1 MGSLNDSRFQL
12 RPTDGAEGASLRRI
26 AEGAAFMNA
35 SGFATVNPATGDQ
48 IATFS
53 FFTPAQIETVVASAD
68 KSFRS
73 FRKLSVHKRAQLFV
87 DLGTALRKQKARLA
101 TVISTEMGKILSEA
115 EAEIDK
121 CAHEADW
128 YAEHGPKIMADEPA
142 ATGTVNAYV
151 SYLPL
156 GPILAVMP
164 WNFPIWQLTRM
175 AIPTMLAGNV
185 VLVKH
190 SRNTQGSSLE
200 FERVMLEAG
209 FPAGVFQNLILKR
222 ADVARVIND
231 RRVQGASVTGSVGA
245 GSAVASEAGKVIKKT
260 VMELGGSDAFI
271 VCEDAD
277 IPRAVAAGIRGRFHN
292 AGQVCLAAKR
302 FILVGKIADEFEGS
316 FVEAAKALRVGDPFD
331 PAMDMG
337 PMARADLR
345 DSLHQQ
351 VEGSIARGARVLC
364 GGKPVAAKGAFYPPT
379 VLSGVTEGMPAF
391 DEETFGPVAALTRVP
406 DIEAAVR
413 AANASQFGLS
423 GNLWT
428 RDVDMART
436 VARDL
441 YTGGVFINGVT
452 ATDPRVPVGGVKNS
466 GYGRELSHFGAHAFV
481 NAQTVWIE
489 NA

>member
-1 MGSLNDSRFQL
+1 MNKSG
-12 RPTDGAEGASLRRI
+12 I
-26 AEGAAFMNA
+26 ATIT
-35 SGFATVNPATGDQ
+35 GFATVNPSTGEE
-48 IATFS
+48 IETFS
-53 FFTPAQIETVVASAD
+53 YFTPAQTEEVVARAD
-68 KSFRS
+68 KSFAS
-73 FRKLSVHKRAQLFV
+73 FRKLSVYTRAQLFSR
-87 DLGTALRKQKARLA
+87 LAETLRKNKAQLA
-101 TVISTEMGKILSEA
+101 KVITTEMGKIFAEA
-115 EAEIDK
+115 EAEIEK

-128 YAEHGPKIMADEPA
+128 YAEHGPRIVADQPA

-156 GPILAVMP
+156 GPILAIMP

-175 AIPTMLAGNV
+175 AIPTMLSGNV

-190 SRNTQGSSLE
+190 SLNTQRSSLD
-200 FERVMLEAG
+200 FERIMLEAG
-209 FPAGVFQNLILKR
+209 FPEGVFQNLILHR
-222 ADVARVIND
+222 EDVVNVIND
-231 RRVQGASVTGSVGA
+231 PRVQGASVTGSVRA

-271 VCEDAD
+271 VCDDAD
-277 IPRAVAAGIRGRFHN
+277 IPKAVEAGIKGRFHN

-302 FILVGKIADEFEGS
+302 FILVEKIADEFERR
-316 FVEAAKALRVGDPFD
+316 FVEATKSIKVGDPFD
-331 PAMDMG
+331 PAMQMG
-337 PMARADLR
+337 PMARTDLR
-345 DSLHQQ
+345 DSLHKQ
-351 VEGSIARGARVLC
+351 VEDSIKKGAKVLC
-364 GGKPVAAKGAFYPPT
+364 GGKPVAGKGAFYTPT

-391 DEETFGPVAALTRVP
+391 DDETFGPVAAIIRAKDL
-406 DIEAAVR
+406 DAAVR

-428 RDVDMART
+428 KDIEKARK

-441 YTGGVFINGVT
+441 YTGGVFINGIT

-489 NA
+489 NLN

>member
-1 MGSLNDSRFQL
+1 
-12 RPTDGAEGASLRRI
+12 
-26 AEGAAFMNA
+26 
-35 SGFATVNPATGDQ
+35 
-48 IATFS
+48 
-53 FFTPAQIETVVASAD
+53 
-68 KSFRS
+68 
-73 FRKLSVHKRAQLFV
+73 
-87 DLGTALRKQKARLA
+87 
-101 TVISTEMGKILSEA
+101 
-115 EAEIDK
+115 
-121 CAHEADW
+121 
-128 YAEHGPKIMADEPA
+128 
-142 ATGTVNAYV
+142 
-151 SYLPL
+151 
-156 GPILAVMP
+156 MP

-190 SRNTQGSSLE
+190 SPNTQRSSLE

-209 FPAGVFQNLILKR
+209 FPEGVFQNLILKR
-222 ADVARVIND
+222 DDVVNVIND
-231 RRVQGASVTGSVGA
+231 GRVQGASVTGSVRA

-277 IPRAVAAGIRGRFHN
+277 IPKAVAAGIRGRFHN

-302 FILVGKIADEFEGS
+302 FILVGKIADEFERS
-316 FVEAAKALRVGDPFD
+316 FVEAAKSLRVGDPFNS
-331 PAMDMG
+331 AMDLG

-345 DSLHQQ
+345 DSLHKQ
-351 VEGSIARGARVLC
+351 VEGSTAKGASLLC
-364 GGKPVAAKGAFYPPT
+364 GGKPVEGKGAFYPPT

-406 DIEAAVR
+406 DIDSAVR

-428 RDVDMART
+428 RDVGLARK

-452 ATDPRVPVGGVKNS
+452 ASDPRVPVGGVKNS

>member
-1 MGSLNDSRFQL
+1 
-12 RPTDGAEGASLRRI
+12 
-26 AEGAAFMNA
+26 MNTP
-35 SGFATVNPATGDQ
+35 GFTTVNPSTGEQ
-48 IATFS
+48 IEAFS
-53 FFTPAQIETVVASAD
+53 FYDASQTEDVLGRAD
-68 KSFRS
+68 KSFQS
-73 FRKLSVHKRAQLFV
+73 FRKLPVHKRAQMLSK
-87 DLGTALRKQKARLA
+87 LAETLRKNKLLLA
-101 TVISTEMGKILSEA
+101 KVITREMGKIAAEA
-115 EAEIDK
+115 EAEVEK

-128 YAEHGPKIMADEPA
+128 YAEHGPKMLADEPA
-142 ATGTVNAYV
+142 PTGAINAYV

-190 SRNTQGSSLE
+190 SKNTQRSSLE

-209 FPAGVFQNLILKR
+209 FPPGVFQNLILDR
-222 ADVARVIND
+222 EDVVNVIND
-231 RRVQGASVTGSVGA
+231 PRVQGASVTGSVRA

-277 IPRAVAAGIRGRFHN
+277 IPRAVEAGIRGRFHN

-302 FILVGKIADEFEGS
+302 FILLEKIADEFERL
-316 FVEAAKALRVGDPFD
+316 FVVAARSLRVGNPFD
-331 PAMDMG
+331 PATQMG

-345 DSLHQQ
+345 DSLHKQ
-351 VEGSIARGARVLC
+351 VEGSVAKGARVLC
-364 GGKPVAAKGAFYPPT
+364 GGKPVPGKGAFYPAT
-379 VLSGVTEGMPAF
+379 VLSGVTPGMPAF
-391 DEETFGPVAALTRVP
+391 DEETFGPVAAITRVR
-406 DIEAAVR
+406 DIDAAVK

-428 RDVDMART
+428 RNIESARGI
-436 VARDL
+436 ARDL

-452 ATDPRVPVGGVKNS
+452 ASDPRVPVGGVKNS
-466 GYGRELSHFGAHAFV
+466 GYGRELSHFGVRAFV

>member
-1 MGSLNDSRFQL
+1 
-12 RPTDGAEGASLRRI
+12 
-26 AEGAAFMNA
+26 MNT
-35 SGFATVNPATGDQ
+35 SGFATVNPSTGEQ
-48 IATFS
+48 IETFS
-53 FFTPAQIETVVASAD
+53 FYDSSKTEDILSQAN
-68 KSFRS
+68 KSFES
-73 FRKLSVHKRAQLFV
+73 YRKLPVYKRAQLFSS
-87 DLGTALRKQKARLA
+87 LAETLRKNKAQLA
-101 TVISTEMGKILSEA
+101 KVITTEMGKVFSEA
-115 EAEIDK
+115 EAEIEK

-128 YAEHGPKIMADEPA
+128 YAEHGPRIMADEPA
-142 ATGTVNAYV
+142 PTGMVNAYV

-156 GPILAVMP
+156 GPILAIMP

-190 SRNTQGSSLE
+190 SPNTQRSSLE
-200 FERVMLEAG
+200 FERIMLEAG
-209 FPAGVFQNLILKR
+209 FPEGTFQNLILKR
-222 ADVARVIND
+222 DDIVNVIND
-231 RRVQGASVTGSVGA
+231 PRIQGASVTGSVRA

-271 VCEDAD
+271 VCDDAD
-277 IPRAVAAGIRGRFHN
+277 IPKAVEAGIKGRFHN

-302 FILVGKIADEFEGS
+302 FILLETIADEFEHL
-316 FVEAAKALRVGDPFD
+316 FVEATTSLRVGDPFD
-331 PAMDMG
+331 PATQLG

-345 DSLHQQ
+345 DSLHKQ
-351 VEGSIARGARVLC
+351 VEGSIAKGARVLC
-364 GGKPVAAKGAFYPPT
+364 GGKPVEGKGAFYKPT
-379 VLSGVTEGMPAF
+379 VLSGVTQGMPAF
-391 DEETFGPVAALTRVP
+391 DEETFGPVAAITRVP
-406 DIEAAVR
+406 DVNAAVR

-428 RDVDMART
+428 KDVEWARKIS
-436 VARDL
+436 RDL

-452 ATDPRVPVGGVKNS
+452 ASDPRVPVGGVKNS

>member
-1 MGSLNDSRFQL
+1 
-12 RPTDGAEGASLRRI
+12 
-26 AEGAAFMNA
+26 
-35 SGFATVNPATGDQ
+35 
-48 IATFS
+48 
-53 FFTPAQIETVVASAD
+53 
-68 KSFRS
+68 
-73 FRKLSVHKRAQLFV
+73 
-87 DLGTALRKQKARLA
+87 
-101 TVISTEMGKILSEA
+101 
-115 EAEIDK
+115 
-121 CAHEADW
+121 
-128 YAEHGPKIMADEPA
+128 MADEPA
-142 ATGTVNAYV
+142 PTGAVNAYV

-156 GPILAVMP
+156 GPILAIMP

-190 SRNTQGSSLE
+190 SPNTQRSSLE
-200 FERVMLEAG
+200 FERVMQEAG
-209 FPAGVFQNLILKR
+209 FPEGVFQNLIVKHD
-222 ADVARVIND
+222 DVVNVIND
-231 RRVQGASVTGSVGA
+231 RRVQGASVTGSVRA

-277 IPRAVAAGIRGRFHN
+277 IPKAITAEIKARFHN

-302 FILVGKIADEFEGS
+302 FILVGKIADEFERS
-316 FVEAAKALRVGDPFD
+316 FVQAAKSLRVGDPFNS
-331 PAMDMG
+331 AMDLG

-345 DSLHQQ
+345 DSLHKQ
-351 VEGSIARGARVLC
+351 VEDSIAKGASVLC
-364 GGKPVAAKGAFYPPT
+364 GGKPVDGKGAFYPPT

-406 DIEAAVR
+406 DIDSAVR

-428 RDVDMART
+428 RDVELARK

-441 YTGGVFINGVT
+441 YTGGVFINGFT

-489 NA
+489 AA

>member
-1 MGSLNDSRFQL
+1 
-12 RPTDGAEGASLRRI
+12 
-26 AEGAAFMNA
+26 MNT
-35 SGFATVNPATGDQ
+35 SSFATVNPSTGEQ
-48 IATFS
+48 IETFS
-53 FFTPAQIETVVASAD
+53 FFSASQTEEVLVRAD

-73 FRKLSVHKRAQLFV
+73 FRKLSVHKRAQLFSN
-87 DLGTALRKQKARLA
+87 LAEALRNNKVRLA
-101 TVISTEMGKILSEA
+101 KVITTEMGKITSEA
-115 EAEIDK
+115 EAEVEK

-128 YAEHGPKIMADEPA
+128 YAEHGPRIMADEPA
-142 ATGTVNAYV
+142 ATGAVDAYV

-156 GPILAVMP
+156 GAILAIMP

-190 SRNTQGSSLE
+190 SRNTQRSSLE
-200 FERVMLEAG
+200 FERIMREAG
-209 FPAGVFQNLILKR
+209 FPPGAFQNLILNR
-222 ADVARVIND
+222 EDVVKVIND
-231 RRVQGASVTGSVGA
+231 SRVQGSSVTGSVRA

-277 IPRAVAAGIRGRFHN
+277 IPRAVRAGILGRFHN

-302 FILVGKIADEFEGS
+302 FLLMEKIADEFEHR
-316 FVEAAKALRVGDPFD
+316 FVEAARSIRVGNPFD
-331 PAMDMG
+331 PATQMG

-345 DSLHQQ
+345 DALHEQ
-351 VEGSIARGARVLC
+351 VKGSVMKGARVLC
-364 GGKPVAAKGAFYPPT
+364 GGKPGPGKGAFYTPT
-379 VLSGVTEGMPAF
+379 VLGGVTEGMPAF
-391 DEETFGPVAALTRVP
+391 DEETFGPVAALTRVR
-406 DIEAAVR
+406 DLDAAVR

-428 RDVDMART
+428 SDIESARKI
-436 VARDL
+436 ARDL
-441 YTGGVFINGVT
+441 DTGGVFINGVT
-452 ATDPRVPVGGVKNS
+452 ASDPRVPVGGVKNS

-489 NA
+489 SPQ